1 MLKHRNATL
10 NDVSL
15 IRSLA
20 DGVWQETY
28 ASILSP
34 EQIEYM
40 FEMMYSPEN
49 LTIQMRDKHHN
60 FIIIYRNDEPCAY
73 ISIEPLGEGRYNFQK
88 IYARREVHGTG
99 VGRYMIEQGIEWV
112 REQERNAPTTTAGKA
127 VIELFVNRLNP
138 SVEFYKH
145 MNFSIVNTRDH
156 DIGNGFFM
164 NDYIMERGVEL

>member
-1 MLKHRNATL
+1 MFTFREATQH
-10 NDVSL
+10 DVAL

-34 EQIEYM
+34 QQIEYM
-40 FEMMYSPEN
+40 FDMMYSPEN
-49 LTIQMRDKHHN
+49 LTVQMCDKHHQ
-60 FIIIYRNDEPCAY
+60 FLIISRNDIPCAY

-112 REQERNAPTTTAGKA
+112 RRREYASHREGNAI
-127 VIELFVNRLNP
+127 VELFVNRANP
-138 SVEFYKH
+138 AVNFYRH
-145 MNFSIVNTRDH
+145 MGFDIVNTRDF

-164 NDYIMERGVEL
+164 NDYIMECTIPL